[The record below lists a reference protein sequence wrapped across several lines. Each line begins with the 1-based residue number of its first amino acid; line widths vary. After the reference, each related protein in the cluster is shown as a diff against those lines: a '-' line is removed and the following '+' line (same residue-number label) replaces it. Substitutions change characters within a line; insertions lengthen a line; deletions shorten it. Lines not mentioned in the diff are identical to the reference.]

1 MSELMTLA
9 RPYAVA
15 AFQRAK
21 ETGSVEQWQETLQF
35 LRELFKDPLMQQAA
49 ANPTADKQSFLTAL
63 LDVCGDRVSGDTANF
78 LRLLVQNRRLGLIEH
93 IAALFSHYR
102 SEDEGTIDADV
113 ETAFPLDD
121 EQCGRISALIEKL
134 LKRHAC
140 LTVRPDRDLIG
151 GVIIRAGDRVI
162 DASLRGQLQR
172 LQKSLSN

>member
-1 MSELMTLA
+1 MTLA

-15 AFQRAK
+15 AFERAK
-21 ETGSVEQWQETLQF
+21 ETGSVEQWQETLDF
-35 LRELFKDPLMQQAA
+35 LRELIKDPLMQQAA
-49 ANPTADKQSFLTAL
+49 ANPTADKQGFLNAL
-63 LDVCGDRVSGDTANF
+63 LDVCGDRVFGDTANF

-93 IAALFSHYR
+93 IASLFSYYR

-113 ETAFPLDD
+113 ETAYPLND
-121 EQCGRISALIEKL
+121 EQCGRIAALIEKL
-134 LKRHAC
+134 LNRRAR
-140 LTVRPDRDLIG
+140 LTVRSDRDLIG